1 MGKNKTRT
9 WNVYVNDNVNLS
21 SFTTLFIQVPQK
33 WLRLSER
40 RAKLA

>member
-21 SFTTLFIQVPQK
+21 SFTTHFIQVPQK
-33 WLRLSER
+33 WLRDI
-40 RAKLA
+40 KIN